1 MKIIQHDI
9 VDDKRG
15 HSYDLYFVEI
25 ENATSDELGTLN
37 ADRLPTIATAA
48 VLTDGTQ
55 TVPTLTL
62 FYQSTGIRLTSA
74 TLGDQMTI
82 VARQDRGTPGAN
94 ANIPP
99 ARGAS

>member
-1 MKIIQHDI
+1 VKILQHDI

-25 ENATSDELGTLN
+25 ENATSDELGTLD

-55 TVPTLTL
+55 TVPTVTL
-62 FYQSTGIRLTSA
+62 FYQSTGIRLTGA
-74 TLGDQMTI
+74 TLNDQMTI
-82 VARQDRGTPGAN
+82 VARQDRGTAGAN

-99 ARGAS
+99 ARAS